1 MKTKLI
7 ILGMLI
13 AFAVPAFAQLDT
25 VRSNKN
31 EFTIGYGFMPSSSFR
46 YNPGCLIYPE
56 TDNVGAIY
64 VTYTRRLNKVLG
76 IGVTAC
82 FDPIRLNYH
91 DNVNGENTLICTV
104 SQYSIA
110 LLPHLKI
117 NWLNTKYVNLY
128 SKVAP
133 IGIRYCTYN
142 QKEYYPDL
150 YEIESP
156 YDSFADKISYAYQFT
171 PIGIEIGTKQLAGFL
186 QIGIGME
193 GMISVGLRYGLKDK
207 E

>member
-1 MKTKLI
+1 MKKTFFI
-7 ILGMLI
+7 ICLI
-13 AFAVPAFAQLDT
+13 AFFSGTAFAQLDT

-31 EFTIGYGFMPSSSFR
+31 EFSIGYGFMPSSSFR

-56 TDNVGAIY
+56 TDNIGAIY
-64 VTYTRRLNKVLG
+64 VTYTRRLSKVIG

-82 FDPIRLNYH
+82 VDPIILNYY
-91 DNVNGENTLICTV
+91 DRVNGERTLVCKV
-104 SQYSIA
+104 SQHSIA

-133 IGIRYCTYN
+133 IGIRYCTYK

-150 YEIESP
+150 YEIQSP
-156 YDSFADKISYAYQFT
+156 YDSFTDKIGYAYQFT
-171 PIGIEIGTKQLAGFL
+171 PIGIEIGTKQFAGFL
-186 QIGIGME
+186 QVGIGME

>member
-1 MKTKLI
+1 MKKTLFVLCLI
-7 ILGMLI
+7 TFFSG
-13 AFAVPAFAQLDT
+13 AAFAQLDT

-31 EFTIGYGFMPSSSFR
+31 EFSIGYGHFPASSFR
-46 YNPGCLIYPE
+46 YHPGCMIYPE
-56 TDNVGAIY
+56 TDNIGAVY
-64 VTYTRRLNKVLG
+64 VTYTRRLTKVIG

-82 FDPIRLNYH
+82 LDPIILNYYDH
-91 DNVNGENTLICTV
+91 VNGERTLVCKV
-104 SQYSIA
+104 SQHSIA

-133 IGIRYCTYN
+133 IGIRYCTYK
-142 QKEYYPDL
+142 QKEFYPDL
-150 YEIESP
+150 YEVQSP
-156 YDSFADKISYAYQFT
+156 YDSFADKIGYAYQFT
-171 PIGIEIGTKQLAGFL
+171 PIGIEVGTKRFAGFL

-193 GMISVGLRYGLKDK
+193 GIVSFGIRYGLKDK